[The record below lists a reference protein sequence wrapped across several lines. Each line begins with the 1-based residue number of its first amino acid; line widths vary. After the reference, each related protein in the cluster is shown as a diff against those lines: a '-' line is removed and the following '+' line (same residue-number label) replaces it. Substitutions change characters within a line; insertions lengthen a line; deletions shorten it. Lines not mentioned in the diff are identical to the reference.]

1 MSAVFKREFKAY
13 FTSPIGWIYLAVF
26 FFFAGFYYYA
36 GTVVSA
42 TATIT
47 PVFNAM
53 QTIVMFLIPILTMRL
68 FSEDKKQKTDQLLLT
83 APVGLTGAIFGK
95 LLAAYAVY
103 CIGFS
108 VTLIYAFVTES
119 FGAIEWSVFFSNFV
133 GILLLGLALIS
144 IGAFISSL
152 TENQVIAAIGG
163 FGVMIGLTLVDVLAS
178 VVPWEWLSTLI
189 KKISFNTRFSDFSQ
203 GILNF
208 ADIIFFLSVFA
219 VFVFLTVRVFEK
231 KRWS

>member
-1 MSAVFKREFKAY
+1 M
-13 FTSPIGWIYLAVF
+13 
-26 FFFAGFYYYA
+26 
-36 GTVVSA
+36 
-42 TATIT
+42 
-47 PVFNAM
+47 
-53 QTIVMFLIPILTMRL
+53 
-68 FSEDKKQKTDQLLLT
+68 
-83 APVGLTGAIFGK
+83 
-95 LLAAYAVY
+95 
-103 CIGFS
+103 
-108 VTLIYAFVTES
+108 
-119 FGAIEWSVFFSNFV
+119 
-133 GILLLGLALIS
+133 
-144 IGAFISSL
+144 
-152 TENQVIAAIGG
+152 IAAIGG